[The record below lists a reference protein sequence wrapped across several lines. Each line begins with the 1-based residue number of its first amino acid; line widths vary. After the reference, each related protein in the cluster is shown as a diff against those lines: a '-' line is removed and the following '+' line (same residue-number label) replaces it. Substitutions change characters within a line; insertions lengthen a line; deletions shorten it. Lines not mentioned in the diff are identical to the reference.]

1 MNRRTLFTAL
11 SGVVRDQGRKLA
23 ARHGRPLGEKL
34 AARLSS
40 IGIERGLL
48 QQPLDLDA
56 LLKRL
61 RELHASG
68 AISSEELRD
77 LGKKLKDH
85 ALDRFRK
92 S

>member
-1 MNRRTLFTAL
+1 MARE
-11 SGVVRDQGRKLA
+11 QGRKLA
-23 ARHGRPLGEKL
+23 SRHGRPLGEKL
-34 AARLSS
+34 AAQLSR

-68 AISSEELRD
+68 AISSEQLRD
-77 LGKKLKDH
+77 LGKKIKDH
-85 ALDRFRK
+85 AFGRLRK
-92 S
+92 R